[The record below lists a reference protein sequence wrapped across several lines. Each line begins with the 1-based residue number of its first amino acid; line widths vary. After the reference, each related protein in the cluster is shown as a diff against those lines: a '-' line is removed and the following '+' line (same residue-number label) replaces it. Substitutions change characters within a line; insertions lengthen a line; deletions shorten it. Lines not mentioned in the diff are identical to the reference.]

1 MKLVRRPG
9 YYALEGGPV
18 PPGSAAITIGPVVS
32 MRSDVVGYERLE
44 AHEAVHVRQWRVR
57 GWLGF
62 LVGYLGEYLRGR
74 LIGRRHHDAYLHLSA
89 ECEAE
94 WEAQR
99 QVRGLPIR

>member
-44 AHEAVHVRQWRVR
+44 AHEAVHV
-57 GWLGF
+57 LS
-62 LVGYLGEYLRGR
+62 
-74 LIGRRHHDAYLHLSA
+74 LIH
-89 ECEAE
+89 
-94 WEAQR
+94 
-99 QVRGLPIR
+99 I